1 MRTVRAKLT
10 HLTEHK
16 NKLKYQK
23 ENIKR
28 ENYMFSMICTEAIE
42 QEKKKGVTGPHIK
55 CQ

>member
-16 NKLKYQK
+16 NKLKYQRKYQK
-23 ENIKR
+23 EI
-28 ENYMFSMICTEAIE
+28 YMFSMICTEAIE
-42 QEKKKGVTGPHIK
+42 QEKKNGVTGPQIK